1 VQTSSLPLLQALNP
15 QDHNLRLHFCVNF
28 QQRLEEDG
36 FVEKL
41 VFSDDATCHVCDKV
55 NRHNVRIWSTENPHA
70 TMKHVRDSPK
80 VNVFCA
86 VSFCEVY
93 GPFFFA
99 EPTVTDIN
107 YLDMLQL
114 WLMPQLQED
123 SEEFIFQQDGA
134 PPHFHF
140 DVRAHVTANLPGRW
154 IGRASHNDSPLLPW
168 PPRSPDLTPCDFFL
182 WGYIKDRVY
191 VPSMPR
197 DLPQLRQRIV
207 EAVAAID
214 RQMLQRV
221 WQEPDYRID
230 ICRVTKCGHIE
241 HL

>member
-1 VQTSSLPLLQALNP
+1 M
-15 QDHNLRLHFCVNF
+15 
-28 QQRLEEDG
+28 QRCNAS
-36 FVEKL
+36 VI
-41 VFSDDATCHVCDKV
+41 
-55 NRHNVRIWSTENPHA
+55 RH
-70 TMKHVRDSPK
+70 

-86 VSFCEVY
+86 VSSCKVY
-93 GPFFFA
+93 GPFLFA
-99 EPTVTDIN
+99 ESAVTGIN

-114 WLMPQLQED
+114 WLMPQLQEA
-123 SEEFIFQQDGA
+123 SEDFIFQQDGA

-140 DVRAHVTANLPGRW
+140 DVRARLNTNLPGRW

-168 PPRSPDLTPCDFFL
+168 PPRSPHLTLCEFFL

-191 VPSMPR
+191 VLPMPR

-214 RQMLQRV
+214 RQILQSV
-221 WQEPDYRID
+221 WQELDYRID
-230 ICRVTKCGHIE
+230 ICRVTKGENIE